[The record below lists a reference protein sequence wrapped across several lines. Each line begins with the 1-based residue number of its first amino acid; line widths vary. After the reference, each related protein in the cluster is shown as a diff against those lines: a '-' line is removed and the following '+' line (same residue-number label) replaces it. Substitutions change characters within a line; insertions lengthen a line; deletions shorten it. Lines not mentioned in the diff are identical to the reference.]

1 MAETEK
7 EPDESPARIL
17 WNTIRQVA
25 LVATLILFWSFLAWL
40 AAGGTI
46 HFE

>member
-1 MAETEK
+1 MVETEK
-7 EPDESPARIL
+7 EPHESPTRIL
-17 WNTIRQVA
+17 WNTMRQVS
-25 LVATLILFWSFLAWL
+25 LVAALILFWSFLAWL